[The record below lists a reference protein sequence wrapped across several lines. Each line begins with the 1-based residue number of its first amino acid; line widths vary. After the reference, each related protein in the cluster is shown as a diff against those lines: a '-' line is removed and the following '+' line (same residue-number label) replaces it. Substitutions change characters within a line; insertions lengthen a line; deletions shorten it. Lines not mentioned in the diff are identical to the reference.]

1 MAEPHPPQAIDL
13 GPGLGAF
20 RLVEVVTYPNGGSSS
35 FYQYESVT
43 LIVDDD
49 ICKRDEEEPV
59 FDYSRITSKQNE
71 YVSRSDRVYRF
82 LREDIGQAADLVTHR
97 EEEGDP
103 EPLHRKRRP
112 PDRENTAEVSPLE
125 ADFERHFCNVYGS
138 DSARYLWREYG
149 ITDMDGHDRFID
161 YLVQTDSGLL
171 GVEENGVT
179 YHHPQIIGKQRYR
192 DQLLKQNSCQREGIK
207 LFRFSTEDCRFSER
221 LEDDI
226 RSYFG
231 DTPESFI
238 DAGLVINRPVAL
250 YEHQEGAL
258 EEIAERRAQGDKSFL
273 AVFPTA
279 SGKSRIVM
287 EDLSRFAAE
296 HPDLKALV
304 TAPTRAIVDDWRL
317 RLKTD
322 LPELADQVLICTH
335 SHFSRHYGD
344 YYPDHFDYIVID
356 EAHHA
361 VAPALKRAI
370 QHFDPQFLIGLTA
383 TDQRPD
389 KLRLEEVFGS
399 YRVGLS
405 LPEAMERGII
415 ARASAF
421 RIETNI
427 DLSHVRI
434 NGKDYVN
441 ADLEK
446 TVRVTSR
453 NELIVDVLR
462 EYFCE
467 GEAAR
472 RQGVIFCVN
481 VRHAQEME
489 RLLNNAGITARA
501 ISGKSKDPDGVMR
514 SFREGRV
521 RFLCSCQMI
530 SEGWDYPE
538 LGILV
543 MARPTLSKVLYLQQL
558 GRGLRRTPTKRNV
571 FVIDVVDEYG
581 SMVVP
586 CSLHSVFR
594 NPCYVPFGDI
604 MRRDYQ
610 PGDLI
615 EVDGLHERVER
626 IVPIDVD
633 TFDERYGD
641 YLSVEQLARE
651 FFVST
656 GTVTNWVKKGRIA
669 PSTTFTFGN
678 KTISLFSPEDAE
690 RFRVELGIS
699 EHTDETIRDDFFAF
713 LNERDYSLSYKM
725 PFLLGFLEHMDPST
739 GGAPIDKV
747 LDYYV
752 GFYADRISR
761 GLPVDRRT
769 CPYNEKTLKDRAFVK
784 RSMLV
789 NPFEKFERKRFMYYS
804 KDLGI
809 ISINHALQARLTSA
823 DLEAIRSQMI
833 DDLRDYYS
841 KLEG

>member
-1 MAEPHPPQAIDL
+1 MAEPHPPQEVDL
-13 GPGLGAF
+13 GPDLGVF
-20 RLVEVVTYPNGGSSS
+20 QLVEVVTYPNGGSSS

-49 ICKRDEEEPV
+49 ICKRDEEEAV
-59 FDYSRITSKQNE
+59 FDYSQITSKQND
-71 YVSRSDRVYRF
+71 YVSRSDRVYRL
-82 LREDIGQAADLVTHR
+82 LREDIGQAAGLVAPD
-97 EEEGDP
+97 EWENDP
-103 EPLHRKRRP
+103 EPPHRKRRP
-112 PDRENTAEVSPLE
+112 PDRENMAEASPLE
-125 ADFERHFCNVYGS
+125 AEFERHFCNVYGS
-138 DSARYLWREYG
+138 DAVRYLWREYG
-149 ITDMDGHDRFID
+149 VTDMDGHDRFID

-207 LFRFSTEDCRFSER
+207 LFRFSTEDCRFAER

-322 LPELADQVLICTH
+322 LPVLADQVLICTH

-344 YYPDHFDYIVID
+344 YNPDHFDYIVID

-415 ARASAF
+415 ARANAF

-453 NELIVDVLR
+453 NELIVDVLC

-690 RFRVELGIS
+690 RFRVELGIP

-761 GLPVDRRT
+761 GLPVDGTPDPAAMRCR
-769 CPYNEKTLKDRAFVK
+769 D
-784 RSMLV
+784 
-789 NPFEKFERKRFMYYS
+789 
-804 KDLGI
+804 
-809 ISINHALQARLTSA
+809 ALWL
-823 DLEAIRSQMI
+823 
-833 DDLRDYYS
+833 
-841 KLEG
+841 